1 MHKRQLPDFYPPKL
15 NPVLVQLGQQVVSL
29 VAHWYYRFDLVVSQ
43 ADLDCL
49 RSLQHQ
55 RLLLLPNHP
64 TFDDPIVIFNLS
76 ARLGIPFYYLSARE
90 AFRQSGKIA
99 VWLAF
104 LERFGGGVATPQTF
118 RSRNIF
124 QDRGY
129 WLQRLGVYS
138 IRRGMV
144 DRASVAQT
152 LQILTQ
158 PDCKLVIFAEGGC
171 SFQNDT
177 VMPFRAGAIQ
187 MAFQAMNKVL
197 KLEKSLPD
205 LYAVPISLKYCY
217 TQDMTN
223 AIAHSLNQLEKALQI
238 DPEGDFYQ
246 RLRVVAVRFLLKC
259 EQEYGLIEP
268 GSDLNQRV
276 TDLKQHVL
284 QHCEQRLGLSSAPG
298 EPERERTYRI
308 QQALEQEN
316 NYNTSE
322 QIWTRQVMAKA
333 AWRVLN
339 FDAIYDGYVAA
350 TLTQERFLDTLI
362 RLERDVFNIDKPRPK
377 GDRQALLHVGQP
389 INLKDWFTEYQQ
401 NRAGTVNT
409 VVQTIHRQVQQNL
422 DSLACSLPAMPT

>member
-15 NPVLVQLGQQVVSL
+15 NPVLVHLGQQVVSL

-49 RSLQHQ
+49 RSLTHQ

-76 ARLGIPFYYLSARE
+76 ARLGLPFYYLSARE
-90 AFRQSGKIA
+90 AFRQ
-99 VWLAF
+99 
-104 LERFGGGVATPQTF
+104 
-118 RSRNIF
+118 
-124 QDRGY
+124 RGY

-187 MAFQAMNKVL
+187 MAFQAMNKIL

-217 TQDMTN
+217 TQDMTC
-223 AIAHSLNQLEKALQI
+223 AIAHSLQHLEKALQI

-259 EQEYGLIEP
+259 EQEYGLINP
-268 GSDLNQRV
+268 VTDLNQRIAN
-276 TDLKQHVL
+276 LKQQVL
-284 QHCEQRLGLSSAPG
+284 QQCEQILGISAPG
-298 EPERERTYRI
+298 EFRDRTYRI
-308 QQALEQEN
+308 QQALEEQD

-322 QIWTRQVMAKA
+322 QFWTREVMDKA

-350 TLTQERFLDTLI
+350 TLTHERFLDTLI

-377 GDRQALLHVGQP
+377 GDRQALLHVGKP
-389 INLKDWFTEYQQ
+389 INLKDWFTDYQQ

-409 VVQTIHRQVQQNL
+409 VVQIIHRQVQQNL
-422 DSLACSLPAMPT
+422 DSLACKPPMPT

>member
-1 MHKRQLPDFYPPKL
+1 MHKRQLSDFYPPL
-15 NPVLVQLGQQVVSL
+15 PNPVLVRLGQQVVSI

-49 RSLQHQ
+49 RSLQHK

-90 AFRQSGKIA
+90 
-99 VWLAF
+99 
-104 LERFGGGVATPQTF
+104 TF
-118 RSRNIF
+118 RE
-124 QDRGY
+124 RGY

-144 DRASVAQT
+144 DRASFAQT

-177 VMPFRAGAIQ
+177 VMSFRAGAIL

-223 AIAHSLNQLEKALQI
+223 AIAHSLQQLEKALQI

-246 RLRVVAVRFLLKC
+246 RLRVVAVQFLLKC

-268 GSDLNQRV
+268 KSDLNQRIAN
-276 TDLKQHVL
+276 LKQHVL
-284 QHCEQRLGLSSAPG
+284 QHCEQQLGLTSAPS
-298 EPERERTYRI
+298 ELLRERTYRI
-308 QQALEQEN
+308 QQALEEEN

-322 QIWTRQVMAKA
+322 QFWTRQVMAKA

-350 TLTQERFLDTLI
+350 TLTDERFLDTLI

-377 GDRQALLHVGQP
+377 GDRQALLHIGEP
-389 INLKDWFTEYQQ
+389 INLKDWFSDYQQ

-409 VVQTIHRQVQQNL
+409 VVQTIHQQVQQNL
-422 DSLACSLPAMPT
+422 DLLASQALRAGKRGKVKGERETP